1 MHEIT
6 TSASDTEDDLLT
18 ELSEAELSD
27 FERLYEMVRNNSDL
41 EDNSSPESQ
50 QVIKSISDRRETS
63 AFPKQE

>member
-18 ELSEAELSD
+18 EAEFSD

-50 QVIKSISDRRETS
+50 QVIKSIQDRRETS